1 MATKTEKISEETIN
15 TIKSFQSDINSLIY
29 TIGQISVKSRELDLE
44 LERLSE
50 FKKQTEQKL
59 DNSSLQLENV
69 LSDLQKK
76 YNDAE
81 IDLNEGTVTY
91 QVSE

>member
-15 TIKSFQSDINSLIY
+15 TIKSFQSDINSLVY

>member
-15 TIKSFQSDINSLIY
+15 TIKSFQSDINSLVY

-76 YNDAE
+76 Y
-81 IDLNEGTVTY
+81 